1 MIRLNQ
7 AGTLRRLRLAAVASM
22 LAMGAWT
29 AFAQDAAPTAA
40 LIEKGRQLAVAAD
53 CAACHTAYEGQPFA
67 GGNAIASPLGAIYA
81 SNITPSRTHGIGAYS
96 LADFVRAVRE
106 GVTPDGT
113 HLYPAMPYPSYTQVT
128 DADMAA
134 LYAYFMHGVRP
145 VEQAAPETHLPFP
158 FNVRASMVVWNAL
171 FLKPQRFEPDASRT
185 AEWNRG
191 AYLTGALAHCSA
203 CHTPRNGLMA
213 EDGGSFLA
221 GGSVGAWFA
230 PNISSDPHV
239 GIGDWSTADLVRYL
253 RTGNVPG
260 KAQAAGPMAEAIE
273 HSLQHLP
280 ESDLQAIAVYLKET
294 PPSPGAVAKGV
305 VKTSLPRDVRGQA
318 SDDEASQRGSG
329 AQADPGWRLFSANCA
344 HCHQV
349 GGAGNEAYPSLFHN
363 SATGAA
369 RADNLIATIL
379 YGVRRTVDGH
389 PVAMPAFGDAAAFN
403 DRLSDQEIADVSNYV
418 LNRFGDADVRVKAS
432 DVRTARHGGPT
443 PLLAHLASFSLPA
456 LGVIALIA
464 IALLVRRQLAR
475 KSPMEA
481 MHVQ

>member
-1 MIRLNQ
+1 
-7 AGTLRRLRLAAVASM
+7 
-22 LAMGAWT
+22 
-29 AFAQDAAPTAA
+29 
-40 LIEKGRQLAVAAD
+40 
-53 CAACHTAYEGQPFA
+53 
-67 GGNAIASPLGAIYA
+67 
-81 SNITPSRTHGIGAYS
+81 
-96 LADFVRAVRE
+96 
-106 GVTPDGT
+106 
-113 HLYPAMPYPSYTQVT
+113 
-128 DADMAA
+128 
-134 LYAYFMHGVRP
+134 
-145 VEQAAPETHLPFP
+145 
-158 FNVRASMVVWNAL
+158 
-171 FLKPQRFEPDASRT
+171 
-185 AEWNRG
+185 
-191 AYLTGALAHCSA
+191 
-203 CHTPRNGLMA
+203 
-213 EDGGSFLA
+213 
-221 GGSVGAWFA
+221 
-230 PNISSDPHV
+230 V

-481 MHVQ
+481 THVQ